1 MFFREERAIH
11 TEQPTKLKVS
21 KKISVLVIKRPL
33 IEYSPI
39 IELVERIE
47 TDNVCS
53 ADCKQ

>member
-1 MFFREERAIH
+1 MFFREERAIR

-21 KKISVLVIKRPL
+21 KKISFSHKRSL